1 MYYVLVILIL
11 ILYKEFN
18 TRNLSYDNERRE
30 NLYCYLICA
39 ILVLLAAF
47 RSDDV
52 GTDTF
57 GYRLSYEYLGKY
69 DSISSLINRYTID
82 YFGYYGL
89 SKLFHMM
96 NMPVQV
102 WFGFI
107 EAIYLYALMLLV
119 NRFSKDKIF
128 SLLVFVT
135 IGLYTFSMAALK
147 QTLAASFIYF
157 SFIFFID
164 KKYLLCVV
172 FLILT
177 YYTHQAAL
185 IFLFAFPSYLL
196 RNSKYFV
203 AVCFISCVFIYFYST
218 LFIGAMLDTLGNEHF
233 RAYDTDKS
241 EYSYVTFIFYAT
253 ITLLCYLNYRGY
265 KNNCRGD
272 SRFILGMSSLACGLQ
287 LLAGVSPSLFRLA
300 NMYAPFMM
308 ALLPN
313 TTYYGVRD
321 DKLILKLILMGCIIF
336 YFFYAGRN
344 SQYSF
349 L

>member
-11 ILYKEFN
+11 ILYNEFN
-18 TRNLSYDNERRE
+18 NRKLSYNNERRG
-30 NLYCYLICA
+30 NLFCYLICA

-47 RSDDV
+47 RSDNV
-52 GTDTF
+52 GTDTL
-57 GYRLSYEYLGKY
+57 GYRLSYEFLSRY
-69 DSISSLINRYTID
+69 DSIPSLINRYTIN
-82 YFGYYGL
+82 YLGYYGL
-89 SKLFHMM
+89 SRFFYLM

-102 WFGFI
+102 WFGFV

-135 IGLYTFSMAALK
+135 IGLYTFSMAGLK

-157 SFIFFID
+157 SFILFID
-164 KKYLLCVV
+164 KKYLLCFV

-185 IFLFAFPSYLL
+185 IFLFAFPCYLL
-196 RNSKYFV
+196 RNSKYLV
-203 AVCFISCVFIYFYST
+203 AVCFISCVLIYFYST
-218 LFIGAMLDTLGNEHF
+218 FFIGAMLDTLGNEHF

-241 EYSYVTFIFYAT
+241 NYSYVTFIFYAT
-253 ITLLCYLNYRGY
+253 LTLLCYLNYRDY
-265 KNNCRGD
+265 KNDCPGD
-272 SRFILGMSSLACGLQ
+272 SRFIMGMSLLTCGLQ

-313 TTYYGVRD
+313 TTYYVARGKRQD
-321 DKLILKLILMGCIIF
+321 LKLILMGCIIF

-344 SQYSF
+344 SSYTF
-349 L
+349 I